1 MSQVRVEGVA
11 YSLNLDLWEQAVKYC
26 AITTDYDGTL
36 ATDGVV
42 DAATVD
48 ALKRYQAAGG
58 KLIMNTGRELTDLQQ
73 AFPELSIF
81 DGVVVENGA
90 VFYHPPSGEVQL
102 LGDPIPEEFITT
114 LKSKQVSPINPGY
127 RIVSTWQPHGQVVQE
142 TIKEMNLQVRIIMN
156 KKAVMVLPA
165 GITKATGLMVAL
177 EKLGLEA
184 DSVAGIGDAENDLD
198 LLNACGL
205 GVAVSNALPA
215 VTATADWVMVQE
227 RGAGVVELIDRL
239 LAQNTPAKL

>member
-26 AITTDYDGTL
+26 AIATDYDGTL

-42 DAATVD
+42 AADTVV

-58 KLIMNTGRELTDLQQ
+58 KLIMDTGRELTDLQQ
-73 AFPELSIF
+73 AFPELDLF

-90 VFYHPPSGEVQL
+90 VFYHPPSGELQL
-102 LGDPIPEEFITT
+102 LGDPFPEEFVAT
-114 LKSKQVSPINPGY
+114 LKAKQVSPINPGH
-127 RIVSTWQPHGQVVQE
+127 RIVSTWQPHGSVVQR
-142 TIKEMNLQVRIIMN
+142 TIEEMDLQARIIMN

-165 GITKATGLMVAL
+165 GVTKATGLAVAL
-177 EKLGLEA
+177 EKLGLAA
-184 DSVAGIGDAENDLD
+184 DTVAGIGDAENDLD
-198 LLNACGL
+198 LLKACGL
-205 GVAVSNALPA
+205 GVAVANALPV
-215 VTATADWVMVQE
+215 VTETADWVMTQS

-239 LAQNTPAKL
+239 LA